1 MRVHLNPD
9 DNNPDPT
16 FSRQLLTEKQLP
28 SKMSLTKINIPDEK
42 FQPSPDLNQVLID
55 CMNVPQGR
63 AENKAFLDTLA
74 TDGLCGVD
82 VLIRMVG
89 LDVAFGLTP
98 YQIERNREMFGTN
111 AMPASPTTSYFM
123 LLIGA
128 LSDTTLLILI
138 AAACVSFAIGYWE
151 DPKIGWIEG
160 AAIFIAV
167 FLVSNISAGNDYS
180 KELQFRALEASS
192 AQDQRASVFRDG
204 QIELINPSELVVGD
218 IFVLQVIT
226 NLFFVTSELLSVLV
240 VLFPLK
246 STHSYIYQSIDC

>member
-1 MRVHLNPD
+1 MSHAKIIIRNEKEKTSTD
-9 DNNPDPT
+9 
-16 FSRQLLTEKQLP
+16 LT
-28 SKMSLTKINIPDEK
+28 
-42 FQPSPDLNQVLID
+42 QVLID

-63 AENKAFLDTLA
+63 AENRAFLDTLA
-74 TDGLCGVD
+74 SDGLCGVD
-82 VLIRMVG
+82 ALVRMVD

-98 YQIERNREMFGTN
+98 YQVERNREIFGSN

-123 LLIGA
+123 LLIAA

-151 DPKIGWIEG
+151 DPEIGWIEG

-218 IFVLQVIT
+218 IFVLQV
-226 NLFFVTSELLSVLV
+226 NSDYFYFFRR
-240 VLFPLK
+240 
-246 STHSYIYQSIDC
+246 

>member
-240 VLFPLK
+240 VLFPL
-246 STHSYIYQSIDC
+246 

>member
-1 MRVHLNPD
+1 MNITQP
-9 DNNPDPT
+9 
-16 FSRQLLTEKQLP
+16 QLGERISFATIQERIATAVRICGPQP
-28 SKMSLTKINIPDEK
+28 VAPVANISGAMANFKIMISDKKNSM
-42 FQPSPDLNQVLID
+42 SPDLNQSLID
-55 CMNVPQGR
+55 SINVPQGR
-63 AENKAFLDTLA
+63 AENKAFLETLRVG
-74 TDGLCGVD
+74 GLSGVD
-82 VLIRMVG
+82 ALVDMVG

-98 YQIERNREMFGTN
+98 DQIESNRATFGTN

-123 LLIGA
+123 LLVGA

-192 AQDQRASVFRDG
+192 AQDQRASVFRSG
-204 QIELINPSELVVGD
+204 QIDLINPAELVVGD
-218 IFVLQVIT
+218 IFVLQVIYLT
-226 NLFFVTSELLSVLV
+226 TRCE
-240 VLFPLK
+240 
-246 STHSYIYQSIDC
+246 

>member
-1 MRVHLNPD
+1 
-9 DNNPDPT
+9 
-16 FSRQLLTEKQLP
+16 
-28 SKMSLTKINIPDEK
+28 MSLTKINIPDEK
-42 FQPSPDLNQVLID
+42 FQASTDLNQVLID

-63 AENKAFLDTLA
+63 AENRAFLDTLA
-74 TDGLCGVD
+74 SDGLCGVD

-167 FLVSNISAGNDYS
+167 FLVSNISAGNNYS

-218 IFVLQVIT
+218 IFVLQVIAY
-226 NLFFVTSELLSVLV
+226 LFFVSPEFLSDLLIFFLQQLTRAYAYLTIVSAV
-240 VLFPLK
+240 
-246 STHSYIYQSIDC
+246 I

>member
-1 MRVHLNPD
+1 
-9 DNNPDPT
+9 
-16 FSRQLLTEKQLP
+16 
-28 SKMSLTKINIPDEK
+28 MSLTKIKIPDEK
-42 FQPSPDLNQVLID
+42 FEASSDLNQTLID

-74 TDGLCGVD
+74 SDGLCGVD

-218 IFVLQVIT
+218 IFVLQVIAYPSFVSPEF
-226 NLFFVTSELLSVLV
+226 LSDLVIFFLQQ
-240 VLFPLK
+240 
-246 STHSYIYQSIDC
+246 STHSCIYLFIEC

>member
-246 STHSYIYQSIDC
+246 STHSYIHQSIDC

>member
-1 MRVHLNPD
+1 
-9 DNNPDPT
+9 
-16 FSRQLLTEKQLP
+16 
-28 SKMSLTKINIPDEK
+28 MSLTKINIPDEK

-226 NLFFVTSELLSVLV
+226 NLFFVTSELLFVLV